1 METPGDRK
9 YTREHEWAR
18 LDEDGTITVGVT
30 SYAQEQLGDVVY
42 VELPED
48 GREVLLDEPFGVIES
63 VKTVSDLFAPV
74 SGEVVAV
81 NDELEDPPEII
92 NSDPYD
98 SGWLVVLRPTSP
110 GEFEGLLSARDYD
123 EHSGAAD

>member
-42 VELPED
+42 VELPEE
-48 GREVLLDEPFGVIES
+48 GREVSIDEPFGVVES

-81 NDELEDPPEII
+81 NDELEDGPEII
-92 NSDPYD
+92 NNEPYEA
-98 SGWLVVLRPTSP
+98 GWLVVIRPTSP
-110 GEFEGLLSARDYD
+110 GEFEGLLSAREYD

>member
-42 VELPED
+42 VELPEE
-48 GREVLLDEPFGVIES
+48 GREIGIDEPFGVVES

-74 SGEVVAV
+74 SGEVVAI
-81 NDELEDPPEII
+81 NGELEDAPEII
-92 NSDPYD
+92 NSDPYE
-98 SGWLVVLRPTSP
+98 SGWLVVIRPTSP

-123 EHSGAAD
+123 EHSGAVD